1 MNFLAVLAHRWEQR
15 RAKNG
20 INVLQL
26 GVGRL
31 STHRHQDRAEENLRQ
46 LVLT

>member
-1 MNFLAVLAHRWEQR
+1 MNESNEELRTAV
-15 RAKNG
+15 
-20 INVLQL
+20 NVLQL

-31 STHRHQDRAEENLRQ
+31 STHCHRDRAEENLRQ